1 MQPRTNL
8 RPCKHTGAKAIL
20 PADAD
25 AVLAAR
31 PSRVIDQT
39 IASIATG
46 DVAPTLKKRSHLRKV
61 GRTLRALRV
70 DAPAKL
76 IAKKSEARAAREK
89 RRDQLQQMARE
100 IVKKVPNCID
110 RYITES
116 AAEQARAE
124 SDLAEKEARLE
135 EVREG
140 RRGGGDPA
148 AVQQPL

>member
-1 MQPRTNL
+1 VGRGHANKQ
-8 RPCKHTGAKAIL
+8 
-20 PADAD
+20 
-25 AVLAAR
+25 
-31 PSRVIDQT
+31 
-39 IASIATG
+39 
-46 DVAPTLKKRSHLRKV
+46 V

-76 IAKKSEARAAREK
+76 IAKKSEARAAKEK

-100 IVKKVPNCID
+100 IVEKVPACID

-135 EVREG
+135 EVNAAFG
-140 RRGGGDPA
+140 RLASELSKHKIKEAKLQVVIHRSHA
-148 AVQQPL
+148 